1 MLEEQLNQLY
11 EGYGY
16 RKFRMSK
23 FEDYDLYAQN
33 KDFLKKGHII
43 TFTDVDGSLK
53 ALKPDITLSIIK
65 NNSGDSEK
73 VYYNENV
80 YREMGGTFKEILQVG
95 VDSVGQ
101 IDPYAE
107 AEVIALAAKS
117 LNLLSEDYVLDLSDV
132 SFIRCL
138 LGGMNLSQ
146 GDQEQA
152 LTLIAQKNAPGIQ
165 AMADRGILS
174 AQDAQAIQELMGIYA
189 PLKEGIAQAGRL
201 ARDNRLHA
209 GGLRTQRPHPPGL
222 LPGEQHGLLQ
232 RGHFP
237 GLSAQYP
244 LPGPVRRAVRQP
256 APENGQAGG
265 GHRLRP
271 VHGPLGAVLLPGA
284 AVRRRSAPHLR
295 AGRGP
300 GQAGRLCGA
309 DPRQGLYGPVRAG
322 DRPQRPR
329 AVPDKGPLLR
339 RPQAGGGVPMIQVAL
354 PKGRLGEKAY
364 ETLAAAGY
372 ECPSILEKNRKLTF
386 ENPEKGVRYFWVKP
400 SDVSIYVERG
410 AADVGIAG
418 KDILLEYRP
427 DVYELLDLK
436 MGKCRMCV
444 AGPENFYDDPNKTLR
459 VATKFP
465 HIAGDYYESRS
476 RDIDIIKLNGSIEL
490 APILGLSDVI
500 VDIVETGNT
509 LRENHLAPLETIVD
523 ISARFICN
531 KVSYKFKYQEILAMR
546 DALAKNL

>member
-80 YREMGGTFKEILQVG
+80 YREMGGAFKEILQVG
-95 VDSVGQ
+95 VESVGQ

-117 LNLLSEDYVLDLSDV
+117 LEILSEDYVLDLSDV

-201 ARDNRLHA
+201 ARDNQSWEILRQLSVTASMLEAFGLNGRIRLDFSLVNSMDYYNGVIFQGFLPNIPFPA
-209 GGLRTQRPHPPGL
+209 LSGGRYDN
-222 LPGEQHGLLQ
+222 LP
-232 RGHFP
+232 R
-237 GLSAQYP
+237 
-244 LPGPVRRAVRQP
+244 
-256 APENGQAGG
+256 
-265 GHRLRP
+265 
-271 VHGPLGAVLLPGA
+271 
-284 AVRRRSAPHLR
+284 
-295 AGRGP
+295 
-300 GQAGRLCGA
+300 
-309 DPRQGLYGPVRAG
+309 
-322 DRPQRPR
+322 
-329 AVPDKGPLLR
+329 
-339 RPQAGGGVPMIQVAL
+339 
-354 PKGRLGEKAY
+354 
-364 ETLAAAGY
+364 
-372 ECPSILEKNRKLTF
+372 
-386 ENPEKGVRYFWVKP
+386 
-400 SDVSIYVERG
+400 
-410 AADVGIAG
+410 
-418 KDILLEYRP
+418 
-427 DVYELLDLK
+427 K
-436 MGKCRMCV
+436 MGKQVGAIGFALYMGRLEQYFSQERQYDSKGCTVRCEREMGPSAPVRCRTKV
-444 AGPENFYDDPNKTLR
+444 RYYDGLRPE
-459 VATKFP
+459 
-465 HIAGDYYESRS
+465 E
-476 RDIDIIKLNGSIEL
+476 
-490 APILGLSDVI
+490 
-500 VDIVETGNT
+500 
-509 LRENHLAPLETIVD
+509 
-523 ISARFICN
+523 
-531 KVSYKFKYQEILAMR
+531 VSL
-546 DALAKNL
+546 

>member
-95 VDSVGQ
+95 VESVGQ

-152 LTLIAQKNAPGIQ
+152 LALIAQKNAPGIQ

-174 AQDAQAIQELMGIYA
+174 AQDARAIQELMSIYA

-201 ARDNRLHA
+201 ARDNQSWEILRQLSVTASRLEA
-209 GGLRTQRPHPPGL
+209 FGLNGRIRLDFSLVNSMDYYNGVIFQGFLPTIPFPALSGGRYDN
-222 LPGEQHGLLQ
+222 LP
-232 RGHFP
+232 R
-237 GLSAQYP
+237 
-244 LPGPVRRAVRQP
+244 
-256 APENGQAGG
+256 
-265 GHRLRP
+265 
-271 VHGPLGAVLLPGA
+271 
-284 AVRRRSAPHLR
+284 
-295 AGRGP
+295 
-300 GQAGRLCGA
+300 
-309 DPRQGLYGPVRAG
+309 
-322 DRPQRPR
+322 
-329 AVPDKGPLLR
+329 
-339 RPQAGGGVPMIQVAL
+339 
-354 PKGRLGEKAY
+354 
-364 ETLAAAGY
+364 
-372 ECPSILEKNRKLTF
+372 
-386 ENPEKGVRYFWVKP
+386 
-400 SDVSIYVERG
+400 
-410 AADVGIAG
+410 
-418 KDILLEYRP
+418 
-427 DVYELLDLK
+427 K
-436 MGKCRMCV
+436 MGKQVGAIGFALYMGRLEQYFSQERQYD
-444 AGPENFYDDPNKTLR
+444 ADLLLTYGP
-459 VATKFP
+459 
-465 HIAGDYYESRS
+465 
-476 RDIDIIKLNGSIEL
+476 
-490 APILGLSDVI
+490 
-500 VDIVETGNT
+500 
-509 LRENHLAPLETIVD
+509 
-523 ISARFICN
+523 
-531 KVSYKFKYQEILAMR
+531 
-546 DALAKNL
+546 DADLAKLAAFAEQIRAKGCTVRCEREMGPSAPVRCRTKVRYYDGIRPEEVSL